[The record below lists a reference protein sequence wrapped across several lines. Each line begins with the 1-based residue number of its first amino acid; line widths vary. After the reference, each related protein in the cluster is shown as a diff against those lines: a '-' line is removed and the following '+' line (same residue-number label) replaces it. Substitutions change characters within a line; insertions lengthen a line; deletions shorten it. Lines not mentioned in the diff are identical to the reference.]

1 MRRVFFEPIAHK
13 QFLAW
18 ERFDKK
24 IFHKIA
30 ELIAETREEPFKGTG
45 KPEPLKHKFSG
56 YWSRRI
62 TKEHRLVY
70 KVTDESI
77 IIISCKYHY

>member
-30 ELIAETREEPFKGTG
+30 ELIAETREEPFK
-45 KPEPLKHKFSG
+45 
-56 YWSRRI
+56 
-62 TKEHRLVY
+62 
-70 KVTDESI
+70 
-77 IIISCKYHY
+77 